1 MYQVWENQISTP
13 PLPDPL
19 APRRTSPKQFNLLW
33 KTKACDAAKLEIFT
47 TLTRSGDD
55 KAPKTATLNIAATQ
69 RLVFAYQQR
78 EISKAAAKLYTESLS
93 DAESDAVCEQLRE
106 LIHKHCESASCLS
119 SGTISLIPCFT

>member
-1 MYQVWENQISTP
+1 MHQVWENRISTP

-69 RLVFAYQQR
+69 RLVLAYQQR